1 MLIVGNILVSED
13 ILEKKFV
20 CDLNACKGA
29 CCVQGDAGAPLSE
42 EETGILEEE
51 YENFKAYIRPEGR
64 EAVSREGAFT
74 IDSDGDLVT
83 PLVGNKEC
91 AYTIFDSNGIAS
103 CGIEKAWL
111 DGKTSFRKPISCH
124 LYPIRVKKLVDIE
137 ALNYHSWD
145 ICKPACQCGSRLEV
159 PVYRFLKDALIR
171 AYGDVWFE
179 QLEEIAQEWNKQ
191 KNS

>member
-51 YENFKAYIRPEGR
+51 YENFKAYIRTEGR
-64 EAVSREGAFT
+64 EAVKRDGAFT

-91 AYTIFDSNGIAS
+91 AYTIFDTNGIAS

-111 DGKTSFRKPISCH
+111 DGKTTFRKPISCH
-124 LYPIRVKKLVDIE
+124 LYPIRVKQLVDIE

-159 PVYRFLKDALIR
+159 PVYRFLKDALTR
-171 AYGDVWFE
+171 AYGDVWYA
-179 QLEEIAQEWNKQ
+179 QLDEIAQEWNKQ